1 MPEQHD
7 PKHASPE
14 RPPRHHPVRDA
25 TERAHRSLDEAAQP
39 EPDHASHERNAA
51 VAIAV
56 LAVVVVLLLLAIVSG
71 ATGALRP

>member
-7 PKHASPE
+7 PKHAA
-14 RPPRHHPVRDA
+14 PPRRPVRDA
-25 TERAHRSLDEAAQP
+25 RENIHRSLEDAARDE
-39 EPDHASHERNAA
+39 DDRASHERNAG

-71 ATGALRP
+71 STGAFRP

>member
-7 PKHASPE
+7 PEHAAPQSRTLHE
-14 RPPRHHPVRDA
+14 ARQRV
-25 TERAHRSLDEAAQP
+25 HRSLDDAARG
-39 EPDHASHERNAA
+39 EDDRASHERNAG

-71 ATGALRP
+71 STGAFRP

>member
-7 PKHASPE
+7 PKHAAE
-14 RPPRHHPVRDA
+14 RHPVRDA
-25 TERAHRSLDEAAQP
+25 REQVHRSLEEAARP
-39 EPDHASHERNAA
+39 EPDRASHERNAG

-71 ATGALRP
+71 ATGAFRP